1 MSVEHPFQ
9 PGVEVAVLS
18 GHNHQNFKLAKVAR
32 VYKTDKFVLEGDAQ
46 RWKARQSWRDDRRWY
61 AEPTGR
67 TWYPTLIFVER
78 AFDHGGRIIVLNDE
92 TFQTEH
98 ATEAERLAKVR
109 RANSA
114 LAKVREIHR
123 GEWLNDWQLEA
134 LENFVRL
141 YEGVK
146 VETGS

>member
-32 VYKTDKFVLEGDAQ
+32 VYKTGKFVLEGDAQ
-46 RWKARQSWRDDRRWY
+46 QWKARQSWRDDRRWC
-61 AEPTGR
+61 AEPTGQS
-67 TWYPTLIFVER
+67 TWSRHV
-78 AFDHGGRIIVLNDE
+78 AQVVLNDE

-141 YEGVK
+141 YEGA
-146 VETGS
+146 